1 MALNDAKVKAA
12 KPKATPYK
20 LADSGQL
27 YLHVTTAG
35 SRLWRMNYA
44 FGKNKAGK
52 PAQKTLTIGAY
63 PIVSLGEARDARD
76 AAKRLLLA
84 GRDPALEKKLA
95 ADAHTT
101 AYETTFESVARRWH
115 AQNKPR
121 WSVHHASD
129 VITSLERDVFPAIG
143 DLPIAEL
150 KPPRVLKVLEAIEK
164 RDAIETAKRIRQRMS
179 GVFVYAISSGM
190 AETDPAAIVRG
201 ALKPIVRRGKQPAIT
216 DLDGIRKVVADAEA
230 TPSHIVT
237 KLGLRILALT
247 TVRPGELRGA
257 TWSEIE
263 GLDLTDQT
271 YGPHM
276 ATWRIPAVRMKGDI
290 GRKEEAEGDHLVPL
304 SVQAIDALTTLH
316 TVSGAGPLMFPNTR
330 HVRKPM
336 SENALGYL
344 LNRAGYHHRHVPH
357 GFRASFST
365 IMNARAKRLKLY
377 DDSDV
382 IELMLAH
389 VPKDKVKGAYDRAAH
404 IERRRELAQTWADM
418 LMEGKQ
424 GAKAL
429 LDLPYRAP
437 AG

>member
-12 KPKATPYK
+12 KPKAAPYK

-44 FGKNKAGK
+44 FGKNAAGK

-63 PIVSLGEARDARD
+63 PIVSLGEAREARD

-121 WSVHHASD
+121 WSAHHASD

-150 KPPRVLKVLEAIEK
+150 KPPRVLNVLEAIEK
-164 RDAIETAKRIRQRMS
+164 RDAVETAKRIRQRMS
-179 GVFVYAISSGM
+179 GVFVYAISAGL

-201 ALKPIVRRGKQPAIT
+201 ALQPILKRGKQPAIT
-216 DLDGIRKVVADAEA
+216 DLDGIRQVVADAEA

-257 TWSEIE
+257 AWSEIE
-263 GLDLTDQT
+263 GLDLTDQI
-271 YGPHM
+271 YGPHL
-276 ATWRIPAVRMKGDI
+276 ATWRIPAARMKGDLR
-290 GRKEEAEGDHLVPL
+290 RKDEIEGDHLVPL

-316 TVSGAGPLMFPNTR
+316 TVSGASPLMFPNTR

-404 IERRRELAQTWADM
+404 LERRRELAQTWADM
-418 LMEGKQ
+418 LMEGKVP
-424 GAKAL
+424 AAAL
-429 LDLPYRAP
+429 VNLPYREAD
-437 AG
+437 